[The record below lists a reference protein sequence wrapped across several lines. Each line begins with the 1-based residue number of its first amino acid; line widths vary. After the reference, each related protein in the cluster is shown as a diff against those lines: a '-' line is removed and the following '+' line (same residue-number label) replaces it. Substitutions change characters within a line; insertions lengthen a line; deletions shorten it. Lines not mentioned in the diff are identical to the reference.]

1 MKHLKYKIA
10 VIILFVFQSLLLIL
24 ALYILKDLFLDI
36 INKSLISQQEK
47 MFLFAAIFIMAII
60 SVIQVLLIFRVSAK
74 QEKIIVEVTADS
86 KVDASAKKKKR
97 NVEEQRR
104 LSEIEKK
111 RNKTIN
117 SLMNGLNV
125 KLDIKTYSEKIL
137 SNLSKYYEL
146 VQGMVFIKTDENIFK
161 KSGTYAY
168 YSEEEVKEFK
178 EGVGITGQVA
188 INKELISISNI
199 PEKYLT
205 VLSGLGSSTP
215 ANLIIFP
222 VLFDNKAIGIV
233 EIATF
238 VEMDKL
244 AHQVLMVL
252 SRKLGEHINQI
263 KTPEKVK

>member
-10 VIILFVFQSLLLIL
+10 VLALFVLQSVLMIF

-47 MFLFAAIFIMAII
+47 MFLLASIFIMAII
-60 SVIQVLLIFRVSAK
+60 SAVLVLISFRISAK
-74 QEKIIVEVTADS
+74 QEKIIVEIPIEGKIDEGT
-86 KVDASAKKKKR
+86 KKKKR
-97 NVEEQRR
+97 NEEEQRR
-104 LSEIEKK
+104 LSEVEKM
-111 RNKTIN
+111 RNKAIN
-117 SLMNGLNV
+117 SLMNGLND

-137 SNLSKYYEL
+137 SNLSKHYEL
-146 VQGMVFIKTDENIFK
+146 VQGMVFMRNDENVFK

-188 INKELISISNI
+188 INKELLSISNI

-205 VLSGLGSSTP
+205 VLSGLGSSSP
-215 ANLIIFP
+215 ANLVIFPIIF
-222 VLFDNKAIGIV
+222 DNRAVGII

-238 VEMDKL
+238 VKMDKL